1 MVRFCGPNG
10 RRGDWEEVMQKMTRR
25 ALAATGLAL
34 VLTGSA
40 FAQMAPQPAQQ
51 PQTVRVRGT
60 VQAVQGPTLVIKAR
74 DGAELKVNMT
84 DNVAVRGIVK
94 MSMTDIKQGSYVG
107 VAAMPQP
114 DGSQKAMEVH
124 IFPEQM
130 RGTGE
135 GHRPWDLRPNSTMT
149 NANVERQVTATDGQT
164 LTLKYKD
171 GEKQIIVS
179 SDTPIVTYV
188 PGSKEEL
195 KPGAHIFISAAAKKP
210 DGTLE
215 ASAIS
220 VGRDGLVPPM

>member
-1 MVRFCGPNG
+1 
-10 RRGDWEEVMQKMTRR
+10 MQKPTRR
-25 ALAATGLAL
+25 AVAAGGFAL
-34 VLTGSA
+34 VLTISA
-40 FAQMAPQPAQQ
+40 YAQMAPQQGQQ
-51 PQTVRVRGT
+51 QQTVRVRGT
-60 VQAVQGPTLVIKAR
+60 VEALQGQTLVIKAR
-74 DGAELKVNMT
+74 DGAQVKVNMT

-94 MSMTDIKQGSYVG
+94 MSMADIKQGSYVG

-179 SDTPIVTYV
+179 PDTPIVTYV
-188 PGSKEEL
+188 PGTKDEL
-195 KPGAHIFISAAAKKP
+195 KPGAHIFIGAAAKKP

-220 VGRDGLVPPM
+220 VRRDGLVPPM